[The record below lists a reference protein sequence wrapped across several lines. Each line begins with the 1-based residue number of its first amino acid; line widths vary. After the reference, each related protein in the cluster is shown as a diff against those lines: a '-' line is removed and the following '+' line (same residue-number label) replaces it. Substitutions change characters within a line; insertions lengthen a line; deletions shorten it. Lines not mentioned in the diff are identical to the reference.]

1 MTKTTT
7 KVVNTVSR
15 CRCRNWETGAG
26 ILRHLPIAYLVRG
39 DPELQGSQCSWLH
52 TQGSSAASHWNK
64 LRISRQAFPGGPVVK
79 NLPWRRRGYG
89 FHPWSGKIPHAAGQ
103 LCPCA
108 TAAEPLSCSHW
119 SLHILEPVLCHKRR
133 HGDEKHEHG
142 GWRVFPPPPRPP
154 HPPQP
159 EESLSSNEEPTKPEK
174 NTERKNFQTAS
185 RLLNQGQS
193 PSEPRTSC
201 ACMGPTKR
209 CSHDTMPSQS
219 TDPAESRGT
228 RGVLLM
234 CPWYS
239 LCICHS
245 QRIANFSWQGEW
257 LYFQQKIQRH
267 L

>member
-119 SLHILEPVLCHKRR
+119 SLHILEPVLCHKRS

-154 HPPQP
+154 PPA
-159 EESLSSNEEPTKPEK
+159 TTRGKPEQQWRA
-174 NTERKNFQTAS
+174 NTARKEYRKKEFPDGVQTIKPRA
-185 RLLNQGQS
+185 
-193 PSEPRTSC
+193 EPFWTQ
-201 ACMGPTKR
+201 
-209 CSHDTMPSQS
+209 D
-219 TDPAESRGT
+219 
-228 RGVLLM
+228 LM
-234 CPWYS
+234 CLHGS
-239 LCICHS
+239 HKALL
-245 QRIANFSWQGEW
+245 SWHNAFPKHRSSWVSGDPGSASYVSMVQ
-257 LYFQQKIQRH
+257 LVHMPQSKNC
-267 L
+267 